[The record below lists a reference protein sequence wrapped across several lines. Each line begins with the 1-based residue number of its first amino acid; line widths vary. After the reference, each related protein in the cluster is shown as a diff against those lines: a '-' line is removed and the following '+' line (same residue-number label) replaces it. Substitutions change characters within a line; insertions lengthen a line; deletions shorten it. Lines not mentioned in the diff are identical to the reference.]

1 MKTRIENTA
10 GCSRT
15 ISIEVSGEE
24 LNPQFDRV
32 YAQIG
37 KTARIPG
44 FRPGHAPRDLLETH
58 YGQKAEEEVVK
69 RAIPE
74 YYLRAVKEE
83 KLTPVL
89 PPEIENVRFKNH
101 ALSFNAKLDIKPQ
114 VKLKANYRDLKLIR
128 KKIEI
133 EKSRIDAALEN
144 LRESSLPAP
153 NLARQAGAKE
163 KTNPVRNKAPELN
176 DAFAKDLG
184 FQTLDELRQ
193 AIKKSLQANAE
204 IEVKAHMEGQ
214 LLTQLLKMASL
225 DIPQSLVNSQKQQLL
240 QQLKLN
246 HSLQAEEK
254 EALESKEKKLEAEA
268 GKEAVRRV
276 KLSFIL
282 EEIAQRE
289 NIQLKEEDLEKRV
302 EVIAQRSGKTK
313 DEIKQYLVQQNL
325 IPGLK
330 AELIDKKTIEFLLNK
345 AQIHETN

>member
-1 MKTRIENTA
+1 MKTKVENTI

-15 ISIEVSGEE
+15 ISIEVSSEE

-32 YAQIG
+32 YVQIG

-74 YYLRAVKEE
+74 YYLRVVKEE

-101 ALSFNAKLDIKPQ
+101 TLSFKAKVDIKPQ
-114 VKLKANYRDLKLIR
+114 VKLKANYRSLKLAR

-133 EKSRIDAALEN
+133 EQSHVGHALEN
-144 LRESSLPAP
+144 LRTSSLSAEA
-153 NLARQAGAKE
+153 LAQAGAKE
-163 KTNPVRNKAPELN
+163 KIKPELN

-193 AIKKSLQANAE
+193 AVQKSLQANAE
-204 IEVKAHMEGQ
+204 IEVKAYMEGQ
-214 LLTQLLKMASL
+214 LLAQLLKMASM
-225 DIPQSLVNSQKQQLL
+225 DIPESLVNSQRQQLL

-246 HSLQAEEK
+246 HSLQAKEK

-276 KLSFIL
+276 KISFIL
-282 EEIAQRE
+282 EEIAHRE

-330 AELIDKKTIEFLLNK
+330 AELIDRKTIEFLLSEADIK
-345 AQIHETN
+345 EEK